1 MDLETYIR
9 RKLKTKPLLVM
20 THIVIGY
27 PSFRESWAVAKTM
40 IDAGVDLMELQIPF
54 SEPMADG
61 PIILHANQKAL
72 ESGATMKKC
81 FEFARELSELCS
93 QDHVEI
99 PLLFMSYYNLVFKH
113 GVQRFASEAKAA
125 GMAGAI
131 VPDLPPEEGA
141 EYLSAMHA
149 EKLAPVALFA
159 PNTPDERMRTIA
171 EQASGLIYCVA
182 RKGVTGAKTDFSTDL
197 ESYLERARRATSL
210 PLAVGFGLK
219 ERKDID
225 FIRGKADV
233 AIVGSE
239 SLRVLNESGLRA
251 LGDFMRTLIEPA
263 RVA

>member
-1 MDLETYIR
+1 MDLETHIR
-9 RKLKTKPLLVM
+9 RKLKSKPLLLM
-20 THIVIGY
+20 THIVVGY
-27 PSFRESWAVAKTM
+27 PSFRESWAMAKTM

-72 ESGATMKKC
+72 EAGATLQKC
-81 FEFARELSELCS
+81 FEFARELGELCS
-93 QDHVEI
+93 QGPVPI

-113 GVQRFASEAKAA
+113 GVQRFAADAKAV

-131 VPDLPPEEGA
+131 VPDLPPEEGG
-141 EYLSAMHA
+141 EYLAAMQA
-149 EKLAPVALFA
+149 ENLSPIALFA

-171 EQASGLIYCVA
+171 ERSSGLVYCVA
-182 RKGVTGAKTDFSTDL
+182 RKGVTGAKTDFSTEL
-197 ESYLERARRATSL
+197 TSYLERARRATSL

-225 FIRGKADV
+225 FVRGKADV
-233 AIVGSE
+233 AIVGSR
-239 SLRVLNESGLRA
+239 SLEVLNESGLRA
-251 LGDFMRTLIEPA
+251 LGDFMRRLTEPA